1 MRSTGGVT
9 STHGLPNVADGSSDA
24 TVEASVE
31 TLSGDD
37 DYAINLH
44 MSDDDLET
52 YTSCGEID

>member
-1 MRSTGGVT
+1 MT